1 VTLLNGL
8 ISVETTDTY
17 GITGTTNYNA
27 TVDDTKTVA
36 QMMTDLN
43 TIVSAQQVLSQ
54 GATTKGSIRVE
65 LSGLG
70 GTPAGDIEKGALF
83 NFSNATDPYATGFF
97 IPDVNPSILDGNGLV
112 DLTNS
117 DVTAFIAALTT
128 AHTCIVIV
136 TKGVRA
142 LTALKDALIAFRKHR
157 KPLERKTRE
166 V

>member
-1 VTLLNGL
+1 MATLNGL
-8 ISVETTDTY
+8 ISVETVDSY
-17 GITGTTNYNA
+17 GITGITNYSV

-36 QMMTDLN
+36 QAMTDLN

-54 GATTKGSIRVE
+54 GATSKASIRLE
-65 LSGLG
+65 MSGLG

-83 NFSNATDPYATGFF
+83 NFSNASDAYATGYF
-97 IPDVNPSILDGNGLV
+97 IPDVNPSILNASGLV

-117 DVTAFIAALTT
+117 DVTAFITALTT
-128 AHTCIVIV
+128 AHTAITVV

-157 KPLERKTRE
+157 KPLARRTKEI
-166 V
+166 